1 MYTREEERYALDLE
15 AVLININP
23 GHNEELMG
31 MCKTLRDYSEYTER
45 VRKYAEEESI
55 DQAVERAITECIKE
69 GILSEFLS
77 KNRAEAKKMSIYEYD
92 EEKHMRQE
100 REASLEASIE
110 AGIEIGIK
118 ALIRE
123 NQEEGKAKEAII
135 IKLVKYFELTEEE
148 AEVYYEKY
156 EECS

>member
-1 MYTREEERYALDLE
+1 M
-15 AVLININP
+15 
-23 GHNEELMG
+23 
-31 MCKTLRDYSEYTER
+31 
-45 VRKYAEEESI
+45 RKYAEEESI
-55 DQAVERAITECIKE
+55 DKAVEREITECIKE

-118 ALIRE
+118 A
-123 NQEEGKAKEAII
+123 
-135 IKLVKYFELTEEE
+135 
-148 AEVYYEKY
+148 
-156 EECS
+156 

>member
-1 MYTREEERYALDLE
+1 
-15 AVLININP
+15 
-23 GHNEELMG
+23 MG

-45 VRKYAEEESI
+45 VRKNAEEESI
-55 DQAVERAITECIKE
+55 DKAVERAITECIKE

-100 REASLEASIE
+100 REASLEE
-110 AGIEIGIK
+110 GMEIGIK
-118 ALIRE
+118 ALIRD
-123 NQEEGKAKEAII
+123 NQEGGKTKEEII
-135 IKLVKYFELTEEE
+135 KKLVKYFELTEEE
-148 AEVYYEKY
+148 AEVYCEKY

>member
-1 MYTREEERYALDLE
+1 MPISE
-15 AVLININP
+15 AV
-23 GHNEELMG
+23 E
-31 MCKTLRDYSEYTER
+31 
-45 VRKYAEEESI
+45 
-55 DQAVERAITECIKE
+55 QAIRECIE
-69 GILSEFLS
+69 EDILAEFLTQ
-77 KNRAEAKKMSIYEYD
+77 NRAEVKQVSIYEYD

-100 REASLEASIE
+100 REASLEAGIE
-110 AGIEIGIK
+110 AGMEIGIK

-135 IKLVKYFELTEEE
+135 KKLVKYFELTEEE

>member
-1 MYTREEERYALDLE
+1 
-15 AVLININP
+15 
-23 GHNEELMG
+23 

-55 DQAVERAITECIKE
+55 DKAVERAITECIKE

-77 KNRAEAKKMSIYEYD
+77 KNRAEAKKMSIYEYE

-100 REASLEASIE
+100 REASLEAGIE
-110 AGIEIGIK
+110 AGMEIGIK

-135 IKLVKYFELTEEE
+135 KKLVKYFELTEEE
-148 AEVYYEKY
+148 AEVYYKKHDFGFMEVR
-156 EECS
+156 S

>member
-1 MYTREEERYALDLE
+1 
-15 AVLININP
+15 
-23 GHNEELMG
+23 MG

-55 DQAVERAITECIKE
+55 DKAVERAITECIKE

-100 REASLEASIE
+100 REASLEVGME
-110 AGIEIGIK
+110 RGRQIGIK
-118 ALIRE
+118 ALIRD
-123 NQEEGKAKEAII
+123 NQEGGKTKEEII
-135 IKLVKYFELTEEE
+135 KKLVKYFELTEEE
-148 AEVYYEKY
+148 AEVYCEKY